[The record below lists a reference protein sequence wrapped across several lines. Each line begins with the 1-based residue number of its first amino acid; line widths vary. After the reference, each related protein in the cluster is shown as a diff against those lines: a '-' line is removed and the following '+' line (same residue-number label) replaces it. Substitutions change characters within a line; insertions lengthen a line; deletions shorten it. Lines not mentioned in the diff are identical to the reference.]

1 MAASF
6 GWGALA
12 ASSLVIGSIVALLFR
27 INLRTI
33 GLIMGFGGGVLISA
47 VAFDLVEE
55 AAEKSV
61 GTGWTA
67 AGLFAGCLV
76 FFFGDRMIDRLGG
89 GDRKD
94 PTGAEE
100 EEGGGNPLS
109 IVLGTV
115 LDGIP
120 ESMVIGLTIYEG
132 GAVGA
137 AYLAAVFIS
146 NLPEA
151 TSSTAGLV
159 TGHSRIRSRLRRRRD
174 PHDARGHDDARGVRA
189 RGQARRGRH
198 DARIR
203 DRVHNPLARLS
214 HRPPRGRWR
223 ALARSSTNG
232 YAPIPTGRIARAT
245 PAAIETAELGSKARN
260 ESWLTSRTEAP
271 MGTGLP
277 GQTRCPMT
285 AGCLR
290 RFPELASGPGA
301 SSGRW
306 RRRSSWS
313 PHWPR

>member
-100 EEGGGNPLS
+100 EGGGGNPLS

-146 NLPEA
+146 NLPESI
-151 TSSTAGLV
+151 SSTSGL
-159 TGHSRIRSRLRRRRD
+159 
-174 PHDARGHDDARGVRA
+174 
-189 RGQARRGRH
+189 
-198 DARIR
+198 
-203 DRVHNPLARLS
+203 
-214 HRPPRGRWR
+214 
-223 ALARSSTNG
+223 
-232 YAPIPTGRIARAT
+232 
-245 PAAIETAELGSKARN
+245 
-260 ESWLTSRTEAP
+260 
-271 MGTGLP
+271 
-277 GQTRCPMT
+277 
-285 AGCLR
+285 
-290 RFPELASGPGA
+290 LASGWQKSRILWMWISIALVSGVASLAGYGLFQDSSPETVAFVLTFAAGA
-301 SSGRW
+301 ILTMLANTMMPEAFEHGGKLVGIMVTLGFAVAFTI
-306 RRRSSWS
+306 
-313 PHWPR
+313 HLLD